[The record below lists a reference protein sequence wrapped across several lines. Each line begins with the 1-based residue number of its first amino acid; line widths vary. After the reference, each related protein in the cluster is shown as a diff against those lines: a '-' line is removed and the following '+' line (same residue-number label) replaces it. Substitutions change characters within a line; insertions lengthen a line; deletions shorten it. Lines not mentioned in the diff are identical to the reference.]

1 MTLHM
6 MYEEM
11 ISLYILERVKI
22 KCITLNQF
30 LCDKILHNKNGTEKW
45 SRFSGSPINV
55 PMPDTIT
62 LKLRNRKIREE
73 RNKHSVRELALKY
86 GVSKRT
92 VYDICSY
99 KSNKGQTASGKG

>member
-6 MYEEM
+6 IYEEM

-45 SRFSGSPINV
+45 SRFSGSPINT
-55 PMPDTIT
+55 PFTRMAI
-62 LKLRNRKIREE
+62 KLYNFFGSI
-73 RNKHSVRELALKY
+73 SVF
-86 GVSKRT
+86 
-92 VYDICSY
+92 
-99 KSNKGQTASGKG
+99 

>member
-6 MYEEM
+6 IYEEM

-45 SRFSGSPINV
+45 SRFSGSPINT
-55 PMPDTIT
+55 PDTKNGDQAIKRIVSI
-62 LKLRNRKIREE
+62 LKN
-73 RNKHSVRELALKY
+73 N
-86 GVSKRT
+86 
-92 VYDICSY
+92 ICS
-99 KSNKGQTASGKG
+99 KVEKINVAI

>member
-6 MYEEM
+6 IYEEM

-45 SRFSGSPINV
+45 SRFSGSPINT
-55 PMPDTIT
+55 PFTRMAISSD
-62 LKLRNRKIREE
+62 RKCHSFHEE
-73 RNKHSVRELALKY
+73 CYIKA
-86 GVSKRT
+86 
-92 VYDICSY
+92 IF
-99 KSNKGQTASGKG
+99 